1 MWKNQSTKEKFN
13 GMAKQL
19 KEEIRAKASARLV
32 IECTT
37 NARYEAVSNRFASA
51 KATEELLN
59 EIDDIEIDDMRLFE
73 DMLVNDHF

>member
-1 MWKNQSTKEKFN
+1 
-13 GMAKQL
+13 MAKQL

-59 EIDDIEIDDMRLFE
+59 EIDDIEMDDMRLFE
-73 DMLVNDHF
+73 DMFVNDHF